1 MKTARRLLAVAL
13 LLFATAGCAAA
24 QSDEPSSAGTEPPK
38 LLLLVYRQ
46 IRFDKEGE
54 RIKLETA
61 MRRACDRVSVPNSW
75 IDLESVTGLT
85 EALSF
90 DPFESFEQMEKAGA
104 FWGQIF
110 AGHSEIARLQ
120 EEIKAV
126 VASERT
132 VIAVRRD
139 DLGYRVGSINLA
151 QARAMRVLEV
161 RLNPGHENDFVEAFR
176 ALSAAYEK
184 MNSDTPWVVYQ
195 VNAGMASPAFLVF
208 VPMTAIR
215 QNDDLLARRTALQ
228 EAEGEQGSRR
238 MQEIALEAYASTESN
253 IYVVSPEMSHV
264 SKEFAAENPEFWLQ
278 GAGSEN
284 AKPTANK
291 PATKDDP
298 KPKPR

>member
-1 MKTARRLLAVAL
+1 MKTAHRLLAVAL
-13 LLFATAGCAAA
+13 LLLAIPDCAPA
-24 QSDEPSSAGTEPPK
+24 QGDEPSSGTEPPK

-54 RIKLETA
+54 RVKLETA
-61 MRRACDRVSVPNSW
+61 MRRACEHVSVPNSW
-75 IDLESVTGLT
+75 IDLESVTGMTQAISL
-85 EALSF
+85 
-90 DPFESFEQMEKAGA
+90 DPFDSFEQMEKAGA

-139 DLGYRVGSINLA
+139 DLGYRVSAINLA

-161 RLNPGHENDFVEAFR
+161 RLNPGHEDDFVEAFR
-176 ALSAAYEK
+176 VLSAAYEK

-215 QNDDLLARRTALQ
+215 QNDDLLARRQALQ

-238 MQEIALEAYASTESN
+238 MQEIAREAYASTESN

-284 AKPTANK
+284 AKPAANK
-291 PATKDDP
+291 PAAKDP
-298 KPKPR
+298 KTKPR

>member
-1 MKTARRLLAVAL
+1 MKTVRCLLAVSFL
-13 LLFATAGCAAA
+13 LLGSTGSAHA
-24 QSDEPSSAGTEPPK
+24 QSDEPSSVGTEPPK

-46 IRFDKEGE
+46 IRLDKEGE
-54 RIKLETA
+54 RVKLETA
-61 MRRACDRVSVPNSW
+61 MKRACDHVSVPNSW
-75 IDLESVTGLT
+75 IDLESVTGMT
-85 EALSF
+85 ETLSF
-90 DPFESFEQMEKAGA
+90 DPFDSFEQIERAGA

-132 VIAVRRD
+132 VIAARRD
-139 DLGYRVGSINLA
+139 DLGYRVNAINLA
-151 QARAMRVLEV
+151 QARAMRVLQV
-161 RLNPGHENDFVEAFR
+161 RLNPGHEDDFVEAFR
-176 ALSAAYEK
+176 VLSAAYEK

-215 QNDDLLARRTALQ
+215 QNDDLLARRQALQ

-238 MQEIALEAYASTESN
+238 MQEIAREAYASTESS

-264 SKEFAAENPEFWLQ
+264 SKEFAAESPEFWLQ

-284 AKPTANK
+284 VKPAANK
-291 PATKDDP
+291 PATKEP
-298 KPKPR
+298 KTKPR

>member
-1 MKTARRLLAVAL
+1 MKTARRLLGVTL
-13 LLFATAGCAAA
+13 LLLATAGCAAA
-24 QSDEPSSAGTEPPK
+24 QGDEPPGGTEPPK

-46 IRFDKEGE
+46 IRFGKEGE
-54 RIKLETA
+54 RVKLETA
-61 MRRACDRVSVPNSW
+61 MKRACDRVSVPNSW
-75 IDLESVTGLT
+75 IDLESVTGMT
-85 EALSF
+85 ETLSF
-90 DPFESFEQMEKAGA
+90 DPFDSFEQIEKTGA

-126 VASERT
+126 VGSERT
-132 VIAVRRD
+132 VIAERRD
-139 DLGYRVGSINLA
+139 DLGYRVNAINLA

-215 QNDDLLARRTALQ
+215 QNDDLLARRQALQ

-238 MQEIALEAYASTESN
+238 MLEIAREAYALTESN
-253 IYVVSPEMSHV
+253 IYVVNPEMSHV
-264 SKEFAAENPEFWLQ
+264 AKEFAAENPEFWLQ
-278 GAGSEN
+278 GGGSEN
-284 AKPTANK
+284 AKPAANK
-291 PATKDDP
+291 PAAKDP
-298 KPKPR
+298 KTKPR

>member
-1 MKTARRLLAVAL
+1 MNFRISLTMVL
-13 LLFATAGCAAA
+13 LLLPLGQMAGA
-24 QSDEPSSAGTEPPK
+24 QSEESSSGTTAPPN

-46 IRFDKEGE
+46 IRFDREGE
-54 RIKLETA
+54 RVKLETA

-75 IDLESVTGLT
+75 IDLESVTGRT
-85 EALSF
+85 EAISF
-90 DPFESFEQMEKAGA
+90 DPFDSFDQMEKAGA

-132 VIAVRRD
+132 VIAARRD

-151 QARAMRVLEV
+151 QARTMRVLEV

-195 VNAGMASPAFLVF
+195 VNAGMTSPAFLVF

-215 QNDDLLARRTALQ
+215 QNDDLLARRQALQ

-238 MQEIALEAYASTESN
+238 MQEIAREAYASTESN

-284 AKPTANK
+284 AKPAANK
-291 PATKDDP
+291 PVTKDP
-298 KPKPR
+298 KTKQR

>member
-13 LLFATAGCAAA
+13 LLLATAGCAPA
-24 QSDEPSSAGTEPPK
+24 QSDEPSSAGTEPPR
-38 LLLLVYRQ
+38 LLLLVYRR

-54 RIKLETA
+54 RVKLETA
-61 MRRACDRVSVPNSW
+61 MKRACDHVSVPNSW
-75 IDLESVTGLT
+75 IDLESLTGMT

-90 DPFESFEQMEKAGA
+90 DPFESFEQIEKAGA
-104 FWGQIF
+104 VWGQIF
-110 AGHSEIARLQ
+110 AGHSEMARLQ
-120 EEIKAV
+120 EEIKGV

-132 VIAVRRD
+132 VIAARRD

-161 RLNPGHENDFVEAFR
+161 RLNPGHENDFVEAFKT
-176 ALSAAYEK
+176 LSAAYEK

-215 QNDDLLARRTALQ
+215 QNDDLLARHQAVQ

-238 MQEIALEAYASTESN
+238 MQEIAREAYASTESN

-284 AKPTANK
+284 AKPAANK
-291 PATKDDP
+291 PAAKDP
-298 KPKPR
+298 KTKPR

>member
-1 MKTARRLLAVAL
+1 MKARTILTTVLLSLSLGQLAGAQSEESSPG
-13 LLFATAGCAAA
+13 ATA
-24 QSDEPSSAGTEPPK
+24 PPN

-46 IRFDKEGE
+46 IRFDKESE
-54 RIKLETA
+54 RVKLETA
-61 MRRACDRVSVPNSW
+61 MRRACDHISVPNAW
-75 IDLESVTGLT
+75 IDLESVTGVT
-85 EALSF
+85 ETLSF
-90 DPFESFEQMEKAGA
+90 DPFDSFEQMEKAGA

-120 EEIKAV
+120 EQIKGV

-139 DLGYRVGSINLA
+139 DLGYRVSAINLA
-151 QARAMRVLEV
+151 QVRAMRVLEV

-195 VNAGMASPAFLVF
+195 VNAGIASPAFLVF

-215 QNDDLLARRTALQ
+215 QNDDLLARRQALR

-238 MQEIALEAYASTESN
+238 MQEIAREAYASTESN
-253 IYVVSPEMSHV
+253 IYVVSSEMSHV
-264 SKEFAAENPEFWLQ
+264 SKEFALENPEFWLQ
-278 GAGSEN
+278 GAGSES
-284 AKPTANK
+284 AKPTGNK
-291 PATKDDP
+291 PAAKDP
-298 KPKPR
+298 KAKPR

>member
-1 MKTARRLLAVAL
+1 MEIARRLVAVAFL
-13 LLFATAGCAAA
+13 LLANTGPVSA
-24 QSDEPSSAGTEPPK
+24 QTDGTSSVGIEPPK
-38 LLLLVYRQ
+38 LLLLVYRR

-54 RIKLETA
+54 RLKLETA
-61 MRRACDRVSVPNSW
+61 MKRACDRVTVPNSW
-75 IDLESVTGLT
+75 IDLESVTGMT

-90 DPFESFEQMEKAGA
+90 DPFDSFEQIEKAGA
-104 FWGQIF
+104 AWSQIF
-110 AGHSEIARLQ
+110 GGHSEIARLQ
-120 EEIKAV
+120 EEIKGV

-139 DLGYRVGSINLA
+139 DLGYRVSAINLA

-184 MNSDTPWVVYQ
+184 MNSETPWVVYQ

-215 QNDDLLARRTALQ
+215 QNDDLLARRQALQ
-228 EAEGEQGSRR
+228 EAEGEQCSRR
-238 MQEIALEAYASTESN
+238 MQEIAREAYATTESN

-284 AKPTANK
+284 AKPTAGK
-291 PATKDDP
+291 PAAKEPKTKQ
-298 KPKPR
+298 R

>member
-13 LLFATAGCAAA
+13 LLLATAGCAAA
-24 QSDEPSSAGTEPPK
+24 QSDEPSSSTEPPK

-54 RIKLETA
+54 RVKLETA
-61 MRRACDRVSVPNSW
+61 MRRACDHVSVPNSW
-75 IDLESVTGLT
+75 IDLESVTGVT

-90 DPFESFEQMEKAGA
+90 DPFDSFEQMEKAGV

-120 EEIKAV
+120 EEIKGV

-132 VIAVRRD
+132 VIAARRD
-139 DLGYRVGSINLA
+139 DLGYRVSSINLA

-161 RLNPGHENDFVEAFR
+161 RLNPGHENDFVESFR
-176 ALSAAYEK
+176 VLSAAYEK

-215 QNDDLLARRTALQ
+215 QNDDLLARRQALQ

-238 MQEIALEAYASTESN
+238 MQEIAREAYASTESN

-264 SKEFAAENPEFWLQ
+264 SKEFALENPEFWLQ

-291 PATKDDP
+291 PAAKDA
-298 KPKPR
+298 KAKPR

>member
-1 MKTARRLLAVAL
+1 VNLRFGLTIIL
-13 LLFATAGCAAA
+13 LLLPLGQSAGA
-24 QSDEPSSAGTEPPK
+24 QSEESSSGTTTPPN
-38 LLLLVYRQ
+38 LLLLVHRQ

-54 RIKLETA
+54 RVKLETD
-61 MRRACDRVSVPNSW
+61 MRRACEHVSMPNSW
-75 IDLESVTGLT
+75 IDLESVTGMT
-85 EALSF
+85 QALSF
-90 DPFESFEQMEKAGA
+90 DPFDSFEQMEKAGA

-132 VIAVRRD
+132 VIAARRD
-139 DLGYRVGSINLA
+139 DLGYRVSSINLA

-161 RLNPGHENDFVEAFR
+161 RLNPGHENDFAEAFR
-176 ALSAAYEK
+176 VLSAAYEK

-215 QNDDLLARRTALQ
+215 QNDDLLARRQALQ

-238 MQEIALEAYASTESN
+238 MQEIAREAYASTESN

-278 GAGSEN
+278 GAGSES
-284 AKPTANK
+284 AKPAANK
-291 PATKDDP
+291 PATKDP

>member
-1 MKTARRLLAVAL
+1 VNLRISLMVVPL
-13 LLFATAGCAAA
+13 LLPLGLAGA
-24 QSDEPSSAGTEPPK
+24 QSEEPSWGVTAPPN
-38 LLLLVYRQ
+38 LLLLVHRQ

-54 RIKLETA
+54 RVKLETA
-61 MRRACDRVSVPNSW
+61 MRRACEHVTVPNSW
-75 IDLESVTGLT
+75 IDLESVTGRT
-85 EALSF
+85 EAVSF
-90 DPFESFEQMEKAGA
+90 DPFDSFEQMEKAGA

-132 VIAVRRD
+132 VIAARRH
-139 DLGYRVGSINLA
+139 DLGYRVSSINLA

-161 RLNPGHENDFVEAFR
+161 KLNPGHEKDFVEAFT
-176 ALSAAYEK
+176 ALSGAYEK

-195 VNAGMASPAFLVF
+195 VNAGMASPTFLVF
-208 VPMTAIR
+208 VPMTSIR
-215 QNDDLLARRTALQ
+215 QNDDLLARRQALQ

-238 MQEIALEAYASTESN
+238 MQEIAREAYALTESN

-264 SKEFAAENPEFWLQ
+264 SKEFALENPEFWLQ

-284 AKPTANK
+284 AKPAANK
-291 PATKDDP
+291 PAIKDP
-298 KPKPR
+298 KPKHR

>member
-13 LLFATAGCAAA
+13 LLLATAGCAAA
-24 QSDEPSSAGTEPPK
+24 QSDEPSSSTEPPK

-54 RIKLETA
+54 RVKLETA
-61 MRRACDRVSVPNSW
+61 MRRACDHVSVPNSW
-75 IDLESVTGLT
+75 IDLESVTGMT
-85 EALSF
+85 VALSF
-90 DPFESFEQMEKAGA
+90 DPFDSFEQMEKAGT

-120 EEIKAV
+120 EEIKGV

-132 VIAVRRD
+132 VIAARRD
-139 DLGYRVGSINLA
+139 DLGYRVSSINLA

-161 RLNPGHENDFVEAFR
+161 RLNPGHENDFAEAFR
-176 ALSAAYEK
+176 VLSAAYEK

-215 QNDDLLARRTALQ
+215 QNDDLLARRQALQ

-238 MQEIALEAYASTESN
+238 MQEIAREAYASTESN

-264 SKEFAAENPEFWLQ
+264 SKEFALENPEFWLQ

-291 PATKDDP
+291 PATKDP
-298 KPKPR
+298 KAKPR

>member
-1 MKTARRLLAVAL
+1 METARRLLAVAL
-13 LLFATAGCAAA
+13 LLLATACCAAA
-24 QSDEPSSAGTEPPK
+24 QGEEPSSGTEPPK

-46 IRFDKEGE
+46 IRFDKQGE
-54 RIKLETA
+54 RVKLETA
-61 MRRACDRVSVPNSW
+61 MRRACDHISVPNAW
-75 IDLESVTGLT
+75 IDLESVTGVT
-85 EALSF
+85 EALSL
-90 DPFESFEQMEKAGA
+90 DPFDSFEQMEKAGA

-132 VIAVRRD
+132 VIAARRD

-161 RLNPGHENDFVEAFR
+161 KLNPGHENDFAEAFR
-176 ALSAAYEK
+176 ALSGAYEK

-208 VPMTAIR
+208 VPMTSIR
-215 QNDDLLARRTALQ
+215 QNDDLLARRQALQ
-228 EAEGEQGSRR
+228 DAEGEQGSRR
-238 MQEIALEAYASTESN
+238 MQEIAREAYASTDSN
-253 IYVVSPEMSHV
+253 IYVVSPEMSKV
-264 SKEFAAENPEFWLQ
+264 SKEFALENPEFWLQ

-284 AKPTANK
+284 AKPAANK
-291 PATKDDP
+291 SATKDP
-298 KPKPR
+298 KAKQR